1 MIRRIAIGLLMV
13 SSVASADPSR
23 IGGFRSDCID
33 IQTAEPA
40 NANELVAQVAR
51 RPNGSFQI

>member
-51 RPNGSFQI
+51 R